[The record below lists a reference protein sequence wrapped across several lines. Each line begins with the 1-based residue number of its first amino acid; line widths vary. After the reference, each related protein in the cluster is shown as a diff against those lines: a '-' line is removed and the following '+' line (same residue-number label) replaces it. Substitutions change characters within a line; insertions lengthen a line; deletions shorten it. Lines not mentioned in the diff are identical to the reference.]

1 MKGRAGWVALVV
13 LVVLGVFLF
22 GAVGGASGQEGASS
36 VSGAAESGDTDGA
49 RRPQTPPPGD
59 ARTDGARTPP
69 SATAPPG
76 PGGAAVP
83 EGMSDIHDIRPPAPP
98 GPNPWRWALWGV
110 GAALVA
116 GALGAVL
123 AVMARRRRTLRG
135 ASAPAMPP
143 EERALAALRGL
154 ENPGAMEDRAFYFR
168 LTAVLRR
175 YLEERYGFPAA
186 EMTTEELLPRLR
198 AVDHLPEALFPELES
213 LLAGAD
219 AVKFAGAPA
228 AETRMTADLDFVHR
242 LVRETRPAVPEAEGA
257 G

>member
-1 MKGRAGWVALVV
+1 MKVRAGWVA

-22 GAVGGASGQEGASS
+22 GAVGVALGQKGAS
-36 VSGAAESGDTDGA
+36 VSGAAESGNTDDA
-49 RRPQTPPPGD
+49 RRSPSPPPED
-59 ARTDGARTPP
+59 VRTDGARTPP
-69 SATAPPG
+69 SSTATPG
-76 PGGAAVP
+76 PGGGAVP
-83 EGMSDIHDIRPPAPP
+83 EGMTDIHDIRPPAPP

-110 GAALVA
+110 AAALVA
-116 GALGAVL
+116 VALVAVL
-123 AVMARRRRTLRG
+123 AVMARRRRRLRG

-154 ENPGAMEDRAFYFR
+154 ESPGAMEERAFYFR

-198 AVDHLPEALFPELES
+198 AVDHLPEALLPELES

-242 LVRETRPAVPEAEGA
+242 LVRETTPVAPEAEGA